1 MRSKN
6 SLLLFFVCAFQCVV
20 FAQVDHVPFRY
31 VGNDSVVTC
40 ASERYQPHSFLRT
53 VFMGKNYRSAWAQP
67 VTLPV
72 FRLSQTTYRII
83 ELGGGMQTKS
93 LKLEDS
99 QGRAWA
105 LRTIDKDV
113 SGAMPPLLRN
123 SFAQKLT
130 QDQISAAMPYAVLVI
145 GPLARSAGVRAAQP
159 TIFFVAD
166 DTALGPYRSI
176 FANTVCMLEERD
188 PGFDTTIDTETL
200 LRQVQKENSAVV
212 DQKALLKARLLDIL
226 IADWDRHFDNWR
238 WGCRDSAGLH
248 IFDAIP
254 RDRDWAFYASNGFVP
269 KLMRLVALRF
279 LINFSDKPRH
289 IKNLSAKAHLFDG
302 VFLNGLSADDWRS
315 GIRELQQSLTDEAI
329 ETAVKNLPPPIYASL
344 GGTFLHNLKGR
355 RDELEEPVLDYYR
368 YLAKDVQVDGTNE
381 AETFSILPAEDG
393 FVLKISRRDKDGR
406 AAQTIYQRRFLRSE
420 TYRVTI
426 NGLAGDDHFL
436 IDENVD
442 SRIKLKINGGTGI
455 DHYELHGHVPTEV
468 HDGQLENNS
477 LVNKNSAWI
486 RFR

>member
-1 MRSKN
+1 MRNKN
-6 SLLLFFVCAFQCVV
+6 ILLLFFVCAFRCVV
-20 FAQVDHVPFRY
+20 VAQISRPTFRY
-31 VGNDSVVTC
+31 ISSDSVVAC
-40 ASERYQPHSFLRT
+40 ASERYEAHSFLRS

-113 SGAMPPLLRN
+113 AGAMPPLLKN

-130 QDQISAAMPYAVLVI
+130 QDQISAAMPYGVLVI
-145 GPLARSAGVRAAQP
+145 GPLAKSAGIPAAQP
-159 TIFFVAD
+159 TLFFVAD

-200 LRQVQKENSAVV
+200 LRQIQKENSAVV

-226 IADWDRHFDNWR
+226 LADWDRHFDNWR
-238 WGCRDSAGLH
+238 WGSRDSAGLH
-248 IFDAIP
+248 VFEAIP
-254 RDRDWAFYASNGFVP
+254 RDRDWAFYASNGVVP
-269 KLMRLVALRF
+269 KLMQLVALRF

-289 IKNLSAKAHLFDG
+289 IKNLSSKAHIFDG
-302 VFLNGLSADDWRS
+302 VFLNGLSADDWHT
-315 GIRELQQSLTDEAI
+315 GIHELQQALTDDAI
-329 ETAVKNLPPPIYASL
+329 ETAVKNLPPPIFASL
-344 GGTFLHNLKGR
+344 GESFCRKLKNR
-355 RDELEEPVLDYYR
+355 RDGLEEPVLDYYR
-368 YLAKDVQVDGTNE
+368 YLAKEVQVDGTNE
-381 AETFSILPAEDG
+381 EEIFSVLPAENG
-393 FVLKISRRDKDGR
+393 FVLKICRKGIDGR
-406 AAQTIYQRRFLRSE
+406 ADQTIYERRFFRSE

-426 NGLAGDDHFL
+426 NGLAGNDHFL

-455 DHYELHGHVPTEV
+455 DRYELHGRIPTEV
-468 HDGQLENNS
+468 HDEQTENNS
-477 LVNKNSAWI
+477 LVNKNSARI